1 MNSILIPESLL
12 HEKTYNADKYFN
24 ERFPSDYA
32 TMEANPNYS
41 ESGCGIAVTA
51 SDTENTL
58 SIKDPAD
65 SSKELCK
72 LTYSNGK
79 LKFTYKK
86 PAMVN
91 NITMVGVGSTEKL
104 NILDNNFDILHLNV
118 VKKLGGSYST
128 DQTHFHLKSIC
139 YGNGRFITVGMVI
152 NDSIGTSLTSTD
164 AVSWDEHTLP
174 SSSVPD
180 SVCYGNGK
188 FVSGCSNSE
197 LYYCSE
203 SPWNFGSAGSYS
215 GSKTLTIRS
224 FCYGTDKF
232 VAACND
238 YNDGTG
244 LIYSTDGI
252 TWNDCTITTSK
263 TNWNSVCYGNGKF
276 VAVGY
281 SFVSNATET
290 NFAYSTDGI
299 TWALGIMPIKATYTS
314 VCYGNGK
321 FVAVTESANTLT
333 AYSTDGI
340 NWTSSYIVSDVNNFG
355 SSLLSVCYGNGKFV
369 AVGQTYTYAYSYNG
383 YKWYTVQ
390 DVPRILNSICY
401 SSDHNFYVAVGNKC
415 SVIIS
420 IPDAY
425 AGGVCSTFA
434 VEYSWSGS
442 IPSGVTLPNPTSY
455 ASGATV
461 TVDTRYTSS
470 SIELPSVTVTYPTV
484 PANKSWITYYG
495 NGKWIGVD
503 KSSDNS
509 TVLTSTDG
517 ITWTQNSESL
527 PIRAYSICYG
537 SGKFVVFS
545 STQNY
550 VYSTD
555 GITWTSNTLPNS
567 KYYESLCYGNGKFMA
582 LSSDATTAIYSTD
595 GITWTSKATNLTNN
609 GGKYGAGCYGNGK
622 FVFIGEG
629 AKQVI
634 YSTDGI
640 TWKTAALPSQS
651 SWEGICYGNGK
662 FVASAQ
668 VNDYCAYS
676 TDGITWTNAKI
687 ERLTGDYGKDSAWSC
702 AYGSG
707 LFVIN
712 SYNCKAYWL
721 STDGINW
728 ARHEFDGV
736 DDWYYV
742 KYGNGKFIITTS
754 SGLQGKFACLTVP
767 DTYYQ
772 FSGWNKSGTFN
783 ITADTSITGR
793 WSQKSKLSVTYSW
806 TNAPTGMTS
815 TVPAKVTGLMPNE
828 TVAVDSKYTNKSA
841 YKDTMN
847 KKYYKFSG
855 WNKSGEFNISSNTS
869 ISGSWDNGTSVN
881 DAWTTTYFDA
891 TDVGDDFVDRV
902 GSTYG
907 CYGNGVYVVIA
918 GYSDN
923 YYLMYSTNGTSWNVG
938 YTTTTSIQKVCYGN
952 EKFVATMFTS
962 NYVLYSTNGKTWS
975 KATVSSTNRK
985 WYPCKYCN
993 GYYIIIESRGQYFA
1007 YSTNATSW
1015 TEVASG
1021 FTSDYYDI
1029 AYGAGKYVAIS
1040 HNSMTNRYST
1050 NLTTWTSSTIGSS
1063 TDNWNAIIYENNIF
1077 VAISN
1082 TKIMYST
1089 DGLSWTQASSLND
1102 FKWRGLVYT
1111 GSKFIVTN
1119 YNPTYM
1125 FAISDDGKTWET
1137 EAWTNHTITA
1147 FPNSNS
1153 AFYGNGIH
1161 FLTSELYD
1169 SDGGFG
1175 GIAYKTDWPVD
1186 LNYVS

>member
-24 ERFPSDYA
+24 ERFPSDYT
-32 TMEANPNYS
+32 TMEDNPNYS

-118 VKKLGGSYST
+118 VKKLGGVYNVDINDT
-128 DQTHFHLKSIC
+128 LTSIC
-139 YGNGRFITVGMVI
+139 YGNSKFVV
-152 NDSIGTSLTSTD
+152 LTSGPNNYN
-164 AVSWDEHTLP
+164 S
-174 SSSVPD
+174 PD
-180 SVCYGNGK
+180 GVNWTPGGMQNYEWGCICYGNGK
-188 FVSGCSNSE
+188 YVALDC
-197 LYYCSE
+197 YYLGR
-203 SPWNFGSAGSYS
+203 N
-215 GSKTLTIRS
+215 I
-224 FCYGTDKF
+224 
-232 VAACND
+232 
-238 YNDGTG
+238 
-244 LIYSTDGI
+244 
-252 TWNDCTITTSK
+252 
-263 TNWNSVCYGNGKF
+263 
-276 VAVGY
+276 
-281 SFVSNATET
+281 
-290 NFAYSTDGI
+290 FAYSTDGI
-299 TWALGIMPIKATYTS
+299 NWTQGTMPASTFWRS
-314 VCYGNGK
+314 VTYGNGK
-321 FVAVTESANTLT
+321 FVAVTESSIS

-340 NWTSSYIVSDVNNFG
+340 NWTQTAMPSEQNWI
-355 SSLLSVCYGNGKFV
+355 SVCYGDNKFVAVATENNVSAYSTDGINWTQTAMPSGDIWTSVCYGDNKFV
-369 AVGQTYTYAYSYNG
+369 AVGYERNSYAYSYNG
-383 YKWYTVQ
+383 YQWYAINLSNV
-390 DVPRILNSICY
+390 LMANSMCY
-401 SSDHNFYVAVGNKC
+401 SPDHNYYVTVGDHII
-415 SVIIS
+415 SIIS

-425 AGGVCSTFA
+425 AGGVCNTFA

-461 TVDTRYTSS
+461 TVDTKYTSD
-470 SIELPSVTVTYPTV
+470 SIIQEL
-484 PANKSWITYYG
+484 G
-495 NGKWIGVD
+495 E
-503 KSSDNS
+503 
-509 TVLTSTDG
+509 
-517 ITWTQNSESL
+517 WTQGTMPSKQ
-527 PIRAYSICYG
+527 RWYS
-537 SGKFVVFS
+537 V
-545 STQNY
+545 
-550 VYSTD
+550 
-555 GITWTSNTLPNS
+555 
-567 KYYESLCYGNGKFMA
+567 CYGNGKYVA
-582 LSSDATTAIYSTD
+582 TSSSLTTS
-595 GITWTSKATNLTNN
+595 GTSNI
-609 GGKYGAGCYGNGK
+609 
-622 FVFIGEG
+622 F
-629 AKQVI
+629 
-634 YSTDGI
+634 
-640 TWKTAALPSQS
+640 
-651 SWEGICYGNGK
+651 
-662 FVASAQ
+662 
-668 VNDYCAYS
+668 AYS
-676 TDGITWTNAKI
+676 TDGITWTQGTMPSSQNW
-687 ERLTGDYGKDSAWSC
+687 ESVCYGNGKFIAIAHDSNIF
-702 AYGSG
+702 AY
-707 LFVIN
+707 
-712 SYNCKAYWL
+712 

-728 ARHEFDGV
+728 TQGTMPASTFWRSV
-736 DDWYYV
+736 T
-742 KYGNGKFIITTS
+742 YGNGKFVAVAYQSNTFAYSTDGINWTQGTMPAS
-754 SGLQGKFACLTVP
+754 TFWRSVTYGNGKFVAIAWSSNIFAYSTDGINWTQGTMPSKQYWKSVCYGNGKFVAVSDQSIVFAYSTDGITWTQGTMPKVNTGWYSVCYGNSNFVTVSGYTFAYSTDGINWTEGTMNQYCNLVCYGNGKFVAINYGSNTSKFDYLTLP

-783 ITADTSITGR
+783 ITSDTSITGR
-793 WSQKSKLSVTYSW
+793 WTQKSKLSVTYSW

-841 YKDTMN
+841 YKDTTN

-855 WNKSGEFNISSNTS
+855 WNKSGEFNITSNTS
-869 ISGSWDNGTSVN
+869 ISGSWDNGTAVN
-881 DAWTTTYFDA
+881 DAWTTTYFYA
-891 TDVGDDFVDRV
+891 TGVDDYFVDRV

-907 CYGNGVYVVIA
+907 CYGNGIYVVIA
-918 GYSDN
+918 GYSTD
-923 YYLMYSTNGTSWNVG
+923 YYLMYSTNGATWNVG
-938 YTTTTSIQKVCYGN
+938 YHTTTSIQKVCYGN
-952 EKFVATMFTS
+952 GKFVATMFTS

-975 KATVSSTNRK
+975 KSTVSSTNRK

-1089 DGLSWTQASSLND
+1089 DGINWTQASSLND

-1125 FAISDDGKTWET
+1125 FAISDDGKTWEV
-1137 EAWTNHTITA
+1137 EAYTNDTITA